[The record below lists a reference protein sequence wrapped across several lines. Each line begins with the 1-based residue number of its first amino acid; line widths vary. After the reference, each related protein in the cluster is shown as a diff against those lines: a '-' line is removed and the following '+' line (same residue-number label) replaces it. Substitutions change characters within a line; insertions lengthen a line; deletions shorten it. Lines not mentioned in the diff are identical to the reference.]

1 MLTIILCYLGLS
13 ILSFAFLSIAIHN
26 SPDGEETK
34 NGFHRNC
41 KIIGKQ

>member
-26 SPDGEETK
+26 SPDGYEDK
-34 NGFHRNC
+34 KGYH
-41 KIIGKQ
+41 KL